1 MTPLRIAAKTVLALL
16 AAVVVFKVGAMDY
29 EDAKR
34 EEASTCAL
42 VAQGLY
48 PHAAAPYCACPDV
61 TMRVTRYGAAT
72 SRRAPGHAA
81 DYR

>member
-1 MTPLRIAAKTVLALL
+1 MTPLRITAKTALALL
-16 AAVVVFKVGAMDY
+16 AAVVVFKVSDMDY

-34 EEASTCAL
+34 EEAGTCAL
-42 VAQGLY
+42 VAQGRY

-72 SRRAPGHAA
+72 SRRITADAA
-81 DYR
+81 GPR